1 MRIFSNKNYFPFV
14 SAKNNNMNAKLLI
27 LMLLTSIFASTKVD
41 NEPVA
46 ISLDK
51 YLGKW
56 YEIARFDH
64 SFERD
69 MEKVTAE
76 YKLLPDGHI
85 QVINAGY
92 RDGKFKETIG
102 KAKTTNTSGLLRV
115 SFFMNFYSDYRVLM
129 IDKDYN
135 YVLVGSSSPKYL
147 WILSRTPQ
155 LDEEILESIID
166 AAQEKGY
173 DTDNLIFV
181 EQ

>member
-1 MRIFSNKNYFPFV
+1 MCEK
-14 SAKNNNMNAKLLI
+14 NNMNVKFLI
-27 LMLLTSIFASTKVD
+27 LMLLSSIFVPSKVN
-41 NEPVA
+41 NEPTA

-85 QVINAGY
+85 KVINSGY

-155 LDEEILESIID
+155 LDEEVLESIID

>member
-1 MRIFSNKNYFPFV
+1 MQNNKLMNTKIF
-14 SAKNNNMNAKLLI
+14 I
-27 LMLLTSIFASTKVD
+27 LMFLFNIFTPSKID
-41 NEPVA
+41 NEPVP
-46 ISLDK
+46 ITLSK

-69 MEKVTAE
+69 MQKVTAE
-76 YKLLPDGHI
+76 YKLLPNGNI

-102 KAKTTNTSGLLRV
+102 KAKTTDTSGLLRV
-115 SFFMNFYSDYRVLM
+115 SFFLNFYSDYRVLM

-135 YVLVGSSSPKYL
+135 YVLVGGNSPKYL

-155 LDEEILESIID
+155 LDEATLQKIID
-166 AAQEKGY
+166 VAEEKGY
-173 DTDNLIFV
+173 DTDKLIFV

>member
-1 MRIFSNKNYFPFV
+1 MLC
-14 SAKNNNMNAKLLI
+14 AKNNNMNAKFLI

-85 QVINAGY
+85 KVINSGY
-92 RDGKFKETIG
+92 RNGKFKETIG
-102 KAKTTNTSGLLRV
+102 KAKITDTSGLLRV

>member
-1 MRIFSNKNYFPFV
+1 
-14 SAKNNNMNAKLLI
+14 MNVKFLI
-27 LMLLTSIFASTKVD
+27 LMLLSSIFVPSKVN
-41 NEPVA
+41 NEPTA

-85 QVINAGY
+85 KVINSGY

-155 LDEEILESIID
+155 LDEEVLEIIID

-173 DTDNLIFV
+173 DTDKLIFV

>member
-1 MRIFSNKNYFPFV
+1 
-14 SAKNNNMNAKLLI
+14 MNVKFLI
-27 LMLLTSIFASTKVD
+27 LMLLSSIFVQSKVN
-41 NEPVA
+41 NEPTA

-85 QVINAGY
+85 QVINSGY

>member
-1 MRIFSNKNYFPFV
+1 
-14 SAKNNNMNAKLLI
+14 
-27 LMLLTSIFASTKVD
+27 MLLSSIFVPSKVN
-41 NEPVA
+41 NEPTA

-85 QVINAGY
+85 KVINSGY

-155 LDEEILESIID
+155 LDEEVLEIIID

>member
-1 MRIFSNKNYFPFV
+1 MLC
-14 SAKNNNMNAKLLI
+14 AKNNNMNAKFLI

-85 QVINAGY
+85 KVINSGY
-92 RDGKFKETIG
+92 RNGKFKETIG
-102 KAKTTNTSGLLRV
+102 KAKITDTSGLLRV

-155 LDEEILESIID
+155 LDEEVLEIIID

-181 EQ
+181 RQ

>member
-1 MRIFSNKNYFPFV
+1 
-14 SAKNNNMNAKLLI
+14 
-27 LMLLTSIFASTKVD
+27 MLFANFFTPSKID
-41 NEPVA
+41 NQPVA
-46 ISLDK
+46 INLNK

-69 MEKVTAE
+69 MQKVTAE
-76 YKLLPDGHI
+76 YKLLPDGQI

-102 KAKTTNTSGLLRV
+102 KAKTTDTSGLLRV
-115 SFFMNFYSDYRVLM
+115 SFFLNFYSDYRVLM
-129 IDKDYN
+129 IDKDYQ
-135 YVLVGSSSPKYL
+135 YVLIGGNSPKYL

-155 LDEEILESIID
+155 LSENVLQNIINV
-166 AAQEKGY
+166 AKEKGY
-173 DTDNLIFV
+173 DTSKLIFV

>member
-1 MRIFSNKNYFPFV
+1 
-14 SAKNNNMNAKLLI
+14 
-27 LMLLTSIFASTKVD
+27 MLLANLFATTKID

-46 ISLDK
+46 IELNK

-69 MEKVTAE
+69 MDYVTAE
-76 YKLLPDGHI
+76 YKLLPDGYI
-85 QVINAGY
+85 QVINSGY
-92 RDGKFKETIG
+92 KNDKFKTTTG
-102 KAKTTNTSGLLRV
+102 KAKTTDVSGLLRV

-129 IDKDYN
+129 IDKDYQ
-135 YVLVGSSSPKYL
+135 YVLVGSKSPEYL

-155 LDEEILESIID
+155 LSEDVLQNIID
-166 AAQEKGY
+166 VAKEKGY
-173 DTDNLIFV
+173 DTDELIFV

>member
-1 MRIFSNKNYFPFV
+1 
-14 SAKNNNMNAKLLI
+14 
-27 LMLLTSIFASTKVD
+27 MLLSSIFAPTKVD

-46 ISLDK
+46 INLNK

-85 QVINAGY
+85 KVINSGY

-155 LDEEILESIID
+155 LDEEVLEIIID

>member
-1 MRIFSNKNYFPFV
+1 MNTKLFIVMFLFNIFTPSK
-14 SAKNNNMNAKLLI
+14 I
-27 LMLLTSIFASTKVD
+27 D
-41 NEPVA
+41 NEPVS
-46 ISLDK
+46 IDLDK

-69 MEKVTAE
+69 MQRVMAE
-76 YKLLPDGHI
+76 YVLMPDGKI
-85 QVINAGY
+85 KVINTGY

-102 KAKTTNTSGLLRV
+102 KAKTTETPGLLRV

-135 YVLVGSSSPKYL
+135 YVLVGGNSPKYL

-155 LDEEILESIID
+155 LSNEVLQNIINV
-166 AAQEKGY
+166 AKEKGY
-173 DTDNLIFV
+173 DTDKLIFV

>member
-1 MRIFSNKNYFPFV
+1 MTTKILTIMILFNIFTPSK
-14 SAKNNNMNAKLLI
+14 I
-27 LMLLTSIFASTKVD
+27 D
-41 NEPVA
+41 NQPVA
-46 ISLDK
+46 INLGN

-69 MEKVTAE
+69 MQKVTAE
-76 YKLLPDGHI
+76 YKLMPDGYI
-85 QVINAGY
+85 QVINSGY

-102 KAKTTNTSGLLRV
+102 KAKTTDTSGLLRV

-129 IDKDYN
+129 IDKDYQ
-135 YVLVGSSSPKYL
+135 YVLVGSNSPKYL

-155 LDEEILESIID
+155 LSKEVLDNIINV
-166 AAQEKGY
+166 AKEKGY
-173 DTDNLIFV
+173 DTDKLIFV

>member
-1 MRIFSNKNYFPFV
+1 
-14 SAKNNNMNAKLLI
+14 MNAKFLI
-27 LMLLTSIFASTKVD
+27 LMLLSSIFVPSKVN
-41 NEPVA
+41 NEPTA

-85 QVINAGY
+85 KVINSGY

-155 LDEEILESIID
+155 LDEEVLEIIID

>member
-1 MRIFSNKNYFPFV
+1 MNKSTSYFIYMQNNKLMNTKIF
-14 SAKNNNMNAKLLI
+14 I
-27 LMLLTSIFASTKVD
+27 LMFLFNIFTPSEID

-46 ISLDK
+46 INLNK

-85 QVINAGY
+85 QVINSGY

-102 KAKTTNTSGLLRV
+102 KAKTTDTSGLLRV
-115 SFFMNFYSDYRVLM
+115 SFFLNFYSDYRVLM

-135 YVLVGSSSPKYL
+135 YVLVGGNSPRYL

-155 LDEEILESIID
+155 LDEAILERIID
-166 AAQEKGY
+166 VAEEKGY
-173 DTDNLIFV
+173 DTDDLIFV